1 MYVKGSPPMCTAQ
14 NVHTEVPQPRQLAA
28 TNITATA
35 RLLGADRRKKVHTG
49 GGRFDP
55 STYQI
60 WANWGAGTEGGAGH
74 MYGLY
79 EASRDPQWPPLLD
92 LGVRGPVCQRS
103 RLSEVHPHHMR

>member
-1 MYVKGSPPMCTAQ
+1 MCTAQ

-60 WANWGAGTEGGAGH
+60 WANWGAGTDGVPDTCMACMKQVEIPNGH
-74 MYGLY
+74 PY
-79 EASRDPQWPPLLD
+79 
-92 LGVRGPVCQRS
+92 
-103 RLSEVHPHHMR
+103 